1 MKQVQKVWAELS
13 AKPQK
18 VDLAKVDDLMQQF
31 AEIVKLD
38 TLMDEAYRE
47 LSRAANKTRYQ
58 GDILKKDY
66 AKAESQ
72 LKDLGIDPNTVLSN
86 AMLGRLNNIL
96 KKAEKVEKL

>member
-18 VDLAKVDDLMQQF
+18 VDLAKVDELMRQF
-31 AEIVKLD
+31 DEIVKLD
-38 TLMDEAYRE
+38 KSMDEAYRE
-47 LSRAANKTRYQ
+47 LSRAATKTRSQ
-58 GDILKKDY
+58 GDALKKNY

-72 LKDLGIDPNTVLSN
+72 MKDLGIDPNTVLPN

-96 KKAEKVEKL
+96 KKAEKVKNL